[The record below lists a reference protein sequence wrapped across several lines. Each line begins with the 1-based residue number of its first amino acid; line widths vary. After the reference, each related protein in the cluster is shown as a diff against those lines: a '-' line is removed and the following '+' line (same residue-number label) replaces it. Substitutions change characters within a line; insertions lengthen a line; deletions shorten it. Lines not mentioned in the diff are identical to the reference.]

1 MEVPLIPGAFPQTS
15 LPCFMYAE
23 LPPNGSCF
31 PRAPGKLGLG
41 VFINLQA
48 ALSTHLP
55 ADSDH

>member
-1 MEVPLIPGAFPQTS
+1 MIPGAFPQTS
-15 LPCFMYAE
+15 LQCIMYAE

-31 PRAPGKLGLG
+31 PRASGKLGLG
-41 VFINLQA
+41 VFINPEA